1 MTGWQQP
8 PVWNLGSNVSVAPTP
23 GEDNLSTSLK
33 SWDLFPLPR
42 FRNISTQPGIP
53 NKIQRKTMPGRQ
65 KSLLWSL
72 ICITWLLILPAE
84 GQEATGP
91 EVVTHFGRVR
101 GKQVTVK
108 GTDLRVDV
116 FLGVPFAKPPVGT
129 RRFSPPQPAEPWE
142 GVKDATAFPPM
153 CLQELERSDLM
164 KNTLD
169 GKQQLFP
176 ISEDCLYLNI
186 YTPTS
191 RHKKDKLPVM
201 VWIHGGSLAIGAA
214 SSIDGSPLS
223 AYEDIVVVTV
233 QYRLGF
239 QGFLSTGDE
248 FAPGNWGFLDL
259 VAALQW
265 VQGNIAHFGGD
276 PNCVTISGQS
286 IGGFCVSALVLSPM
300 TKGLFHRAI
309 SQSGVATMPGFITD
323 HPQPIFHDVA
333 HHYGCEGSSSA
344 VLILCLRNKENMIF
358 KRKFFSQPL
367 IPATVDGVF
376 LPKFPE
382 KLLLE
387 NEIPRI
393 PYLLGVT
400 NHEFGYLMP
409 LAWVSQNLEDGIKKE
424 LALTVLKGK
433 SAFLGIPS
441 ELVHLIL
448 DEYTGNQTDPLAI
461 RDATLD
467 LIADFILIFPALKL
481 SKKHRD
487 SGAPVYFYEFQHRP
501 STFNKIKP
509 AFVKADHS
517 ADLPFVFGGP
527 FMTDERSMLAFP
539 DSTEEEK
546 QLSRMI
552 MRYWANFI
560 RKGDPNGEGLPNW
573 PLYDQSESYL
583 ELSLTPKV
591 GRKLKRD
598 KMKFWEKIIYEKVM
612 PYHEAKKVHTEL

>member
-1 MTGWQQP
+1 M
-8 PVWNLGSNVSVAPTP
+8 
-23 GEDNLSTSLK
+23 
-33 SWDLFPLPR
+33 PR
-42 FRNISTQPGIP
+42 G
-53 NKIQRKTMPGRQ
+53 Q

-72 ICITWLLILPAE
+72 TFIACVLILQAE
-84 GQEATGP
+84 EQEAARP
-91 EVVTHFGRVR
+91 EVMTQFGRVR
-101 GKQVTVK
+101 GKQVAVK
-108 GTDLRVDV
+108 GTDRRVDV
-116 FLGVPFAKPPVGT
+116 FLGIPFAKPPLGAG
-129 RRFSPPQPAEPWE
+129 RFSPPQPAEPWE

-153 CLQELERSDLM
+153 CLQELERTDIM
-164 KNTLD
+164 KNIID

-186 YTPTS
+186 YTPAS

-201 VWIHGGSLAIGAA
+201 FWIHGGALVVGAA

-223 AYEDIVVVTV
+223 AYEDIVVVIV
-233 QYRLGF
+233 QYRLGI

-286 IGGFCVSALVLSPM
+286 AGGICVSALVLSPV

-309 SQSGVATMPGFITD
+309 SQSGVAIMSGVITD
-323 HPQPIFHDVA
+323 HPQPIFHDIA
-333 HHYGCEGSSSA
+333 RFHGCEGSSSA
-344 VLILCLRNKENMIF
+344 VLIQCLRNTENMIF
-358 KRKFFSQPL
+358 TRKFSSLPL

-387 NEIPRI
+387 KEFPRI
-393 PYLLGVT
+393 PYLFGVT
-400 NHEFGYLMP
+400 NHEFGHLV
-409 LAWVSQNLEDGIKKE
+409 LSAWIPQNLEDGIKKE
-424 LALTVLKGK
+424 LALTLLKNK
-433 SAFLGIPS
+433 SAVLGIPS
-441 ELVHLIL
+441 ELIHLIAE
-448 DEYTGNQTDPLAI
+448 EYMGNQTDPVAI

-467 LIADFILIFPALKL
+467 IFGDKVIIFPALRI

-501 STFNKIKP
+501 SAFNKIKP
-509 AFVKADHS
+509 AFVKSDHS
-517 ADLPFVFGGP
+517 AELTFIFGGP

-546 QLSRMI
+546 QLSRIM

-560 RKGDPNGEGLPNW
+560 RNGDPNGEGLPNW
-573 PLYDQSESYL
+573 PLYDQSEPHL

-591 GRKLKRD
+591 GRKLKED
-598 KMKFWEKIIYEKVM
+598 KMEFWGKFIREKVK
-612 PYHEAKKVHTEL
+612 PYHEGKKVHTEL